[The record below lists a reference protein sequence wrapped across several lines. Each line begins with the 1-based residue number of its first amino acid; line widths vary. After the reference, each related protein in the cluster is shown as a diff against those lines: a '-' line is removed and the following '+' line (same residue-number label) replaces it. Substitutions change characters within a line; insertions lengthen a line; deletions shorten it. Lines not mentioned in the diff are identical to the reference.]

1 MSPQFYQNKEVCV
14 IWQHGCVCFI
24 FFIGWLYVQTV
35 NENDL
40 ITAQMICGLTKCTT
54 ARLQT
59 AEEVMRELFF
69 DSHSTINDLV
79 CIKNIACGRCSVI
92 QHTMTR
98 LDLLRLEHFSRM
110 CTWQVGGNIYFIRLY
125 LLKYHSRGC
134 RLVKRGSV
142 GPNKDCLFLYYPPK
156 KADWR
161 DPHILSITHWAS
173 CSHRKW
179 VVHLVYK

>member
-1 MSPQFYQNKEVCV
+1 MCNMAAWVCLFHLFYRVTLCTNCKWE
-14 IWQHGCVCFI
+14 WSD
-24 FFIGWLYVQTV
+24 YSA
-35 NENDL
+35 NDL
-40 ITAQMICGLTKCTT
+40 RSHQVHHSKTANSRRSDEG
-54 ARLQT
+54 A
-59 AEEVMRELFF
+59 FF

-110 CTWQVGGNIYFIRLY
+110 CTWQVGGNIYFICMY

>member
-1 MSPQFYQNKEVCV
+1 MCNMAAWVCLFHLFYRVTLCTNCKRE
-14 IWQHGCVCFI
+14 WSD
-24 FFIGWLYVQTV
+24 YSA
-35 NENDL
+35 NDL
-40 ITAQMICGLTKCTT
+40 RSHQVHHSKTANSRRSDEG
-54 ARLQT
+54 
-59 AEEVMRELFF
+59 VFF

-110 CTWQVGGNIYFIRLY
+110 CTWQVGGNIYFICMY

-142 GPNKDCLFLYYPPK
+142 GPNKDCLFLYYPPQK
-156 KADWR
+156 GWLTGSSYLKHYTLGFMQPQKMGGA
-161 DPHILSITHWAS
+161 PCL
-173 CSHRKW
+173 
-179 VVHLVYK
+179 